1 MAYIKP
7 QSPLRQ
13 GTDYVYPVTTYDQI
27 ITPTGERW
35 NGTVIRASETAPE
48 DAEIWIDTSE
58 ENSTEI
64 MPKDALKYVSFSIAA
79 SAWSGT
85 SSPYSYTI
93 SKSAITAEMCVL
105 TLNISEVSQQNL
117 SAAIN
122 WSTSD
127 GALTLTTSTKPSGT
141 VTGYCV
147 LAEVT
152 VI

>member
-35 NGTVIRASETAPE
+35 NGTIIRATDTAPE

-58 ENSTEI
+58 DNSTEI
-64 MPKDALKYVSFSIAA
+64 MPKDALKYISFSIATGD
-79 SAWSGT
+79 WSGT
-85 SSPYSYTI
+85 STFSYAI
-93 SKSAITAEMCVL
+93 SKAAITENMCML
-105 TLNISEVSQQNL
+105 TLNISEASQQNL

-122 WSTSD
+122 WSTSN
-127 GALTLTTSTKPSGT
+127 GVLTFTTASKPSGT

-152 VI
+152 VL